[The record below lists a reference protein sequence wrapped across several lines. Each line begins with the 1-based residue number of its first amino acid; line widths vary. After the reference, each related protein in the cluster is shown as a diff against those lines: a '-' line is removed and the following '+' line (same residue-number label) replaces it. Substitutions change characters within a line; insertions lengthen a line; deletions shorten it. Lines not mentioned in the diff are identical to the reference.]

1 MIMIDN
7 NKEYI
12 LCAAVWYLD
21 LELSKYPTIPKEQ
34 YLPINID
41 KGIVFCG
48 HRHIQCIR
56 QMNIITGLKQHEA
69 SNEVQ
74 GFLTSKNRFV
84 DRLEAAKIASDLGQI
99 ITEGVTSVSRLYS
112 EDLY

>member
-1 MIMIDN
+1 MIDN
-7 NKEYI
+7 TKEYI

-21 LELSKYPTIPKEQ
+21 LEISKYLSIPKNH
-34 YLPINID
+34 YLPININ

-48 HRHIQCIR
+48 HRHLQCIR

-69 SNEVQ
+69 GNEVQ

-99 ITEGVTSVSRLYS
+99 ITEGIVSVSKLFS
-112 EDLY
+112 EDIY

>member
-1 MIMIDN
+1 MIDN
-7 NKEYI
+7 TKEYI

-34 YLPINID
+34 YLPVNID

-48 HRHIQCIR
+48 HRHVQCIR

-69 SNEVQ
+69 GEEIQ

-84 DRLEAAKIASDLGQI
+84 NRKEAAIIASNLGQI
-99 ITEGVTSVSRLYS
+99 IIESVTSVSKLYS

>member
-1 MIMIDN
+1 M

-12 LCAAVWYLD
+12 LCAAVWYSD

-41 KGIVFCG
+41 RGIVFCG

-69 SNEVQ
+69 GNEVQ

-84 DRLEAAKIASDLGQI
+84 DRKEAAIIASEMKQL